1 MNLLEGLNKSQKEAV
16 ETTDGAVLILAGA
29 GSGKT
34 RVLTFRIANIIE
46 KKLASPEEILAVT
59 FTNKAANEMK
69 ERINALL
76 NNSRHIEWCGTF
88 HSMCLKI
95 LRRDGKN
102 IGINPAFSI
111 YDSADSLAAV
121 KEAMSNLNLSIKE
134 FNPNAVRATISSAKN
149 QLITSDQYLNYAN
162 SFFHE
167 VTAKVYKEYQK
178 ILKDNQALDFD
189 DLLMVTNQLFENDR
203 QTLEKY
209 RKRFKYIHVD
219 EYQDTNHA
227 QYSIIKNLTT
237 GNICVVGDDDQ
248 SIYGFRGANITNILN
263 FEKDFPKTKVIKLE
277 QNYRSTKKILEASN
291 SIVCLNKGRHDKKM
305 WTDNSDGDK
314 IKVYMASDED
324 DEAHWLVKQINEI
337 TSGKSHGYSE
347 IAVLYRTNAQ
357 SRYLEEV
364 FLKSAIPYKIVGSIR
379 FYDRKEVKDILSY
392 MRLIAN
398 PADDLSLKRIINVP
412 RRGIGDKTMD
422 SLVTTARSI
431 NKSPMQVLV
440 NDLES
445 IDNAKVKKF
454 GEIMRDL
461 VKESM
466 MLSLSEFIRFLLDRS
481 GYLEFLD
488 DGTIESQARIE
499 NIHEL
504 ISVASKYDH
513 LEPKEALERF
523 LEDIALIENQSN
535 DDNPNSVTLMTIHSA
550 KGLEYEYVFLVGMEE
565 MLFPH
570 SRSYTDPKEMEEE
583 RRLAY
588 VAVTRAKKML
598 YMTYAQSRKYFGK
611 IQSNPVSRFVEDI
624 PDKLKEK
631 SVSPNIFEGEDSLW
645 QDYFEEESAP
655 NFPQLNVGDK
665 VRHQIFGNGIVADL
679 NEYSVVINFD
689 ISKGKKELALEFANL
704 TKI

>member
-1 MNLLEGLNKSQKEAV
+1 LNLLEGLNKSQKEAV